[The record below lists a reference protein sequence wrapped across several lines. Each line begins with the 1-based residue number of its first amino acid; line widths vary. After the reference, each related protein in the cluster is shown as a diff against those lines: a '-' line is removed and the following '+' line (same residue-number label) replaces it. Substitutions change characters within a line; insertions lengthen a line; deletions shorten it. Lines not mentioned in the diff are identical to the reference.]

1 MRYKSILF
9 GIIQILFCLPAIC
22 QTFPSDT
29 AAYYIVSA
37 VGNKYLTVKDAN
49 VESGARLE
57 IRGFTGSDAMH
68 PSANQVWTLQEF
80 GNKHH
85 YFIKSRQGKVI
96 DLKDGITENRAIVQ
110 MWGFGGYTNHRW
122 QLTDAGGGFFYITN
136 WTSGKV
142 MEVSGGVNENGR
154 PVWSFQKNSTNA
166 QKWKFLKTTE
176 VLKDELLTG
185 EPTVCENKYIFDGPQ
200 DIELNTAGVKY
211 CPQKEDEWESV
222 VKQQLGISAK
232 NRTNHYIG
240 WSAAGVDGA
249 LGVLAGRNWYP
260 IADMKKVHIG
270 KLCEIGYFDAKEE
283 TDIGEGKWFAHDQEK
298 DFNLHVLPSSSFSY
312 QIEKSIVRYN
322 PNLKFGGGLNI
333 DCKDNWVKCGS
344 TLVMEGEITPD
355 DEFIANPNNPWL
367 GIKNLTGTSSL
378 FLNQNVGMYG
388 PWVNEEVHC
397 NHPEIH
403 PVEMLWSETADPN
416 VKYLCL
422 FQDDS
427 DRFGYYSNFPDYE
440 DASDKVEAKKK
451 IHPWAATPLSGQF
464 FIAFELNL
472 NVPLNKKQKISY
484 TIDVQ
489 TSKEVVTTMPEAKI
503 PAREYGGRTNV
514 IKDNGVEILRV
525 TENQENAN
533 DVAIRFELFKNKE
546 GNKILG
552 YMVISA
558 AVSRNLD
565 GKEGY
570 MVIRLD
576 KTVTDL
582 NRATNDIETK
592 NIQQSPQE

>member
-1 MRYKSILF
+1 MKYTILLLLSF
-9 GIIQILFCLPAIC
+9 QSCWCYDVFSQNYPC
-22 QTFPSDT
+22 DT
-29 AAYYIVSA
+29 AAYYIISA
-37 VGNKYLTVKDAN
+37 IGNKYLTVKDAN
-49 VESGARLE
+49 VEAGARLE
-57 IRGFTGSDAMH
+57 IRSFTGNDATH
-68 PSANQVWTLQEF
+68 PYPNQVWTLQEF

-96 DLKDGITENRAIVQ
+96 DLKDGRTENRADVQ
-110 MWGFGGYTNHRW
+110 MWGFGGYANHRW

-142 MEVSGGVNENGR
+142 LEVSGGVNENGR
-154 PVWSFQKNSTNA
+154 PVWSYQKNNTSA
-166 QKWKFLKTTE
+166 QKWKFVKTTE
-176 VLKDELLTG
+176 TLTDELLTG
-185 EPTVCENKYIFDGPQ
+185 EPTVCENKYSFAGTQ
-200 DIELNTAGVKY
+200 DIELNTAEIKY

-270 KLCEIGYFDAKEE
+270 KLCEIGYFNAKEE
-283 TDIGEGKWFAHDQEK
+283 TDILEGKWFADDQEK
-298 DFNLHVLPSSSFSY
+298 DFNLHVLPSSAFSY

-322 PNLKFGGGLNI
+322 PNLKFGGVLSI
-333 DCKDNWVKCGS
+333 DCIDNWVKCES
-344 TLVMEGEITPD
+344 TLAMEGEITAD

-378 FLNQNVGMYG
+378 FLNQNIGMYG

-403 PVEMLWSETADPN
+403 PVEMLWSETVFPN

-440 DASDKVEAKKK
+440 DASDKVEAMKKV
-451 IHPWAATPLSGQF
+451 HPWAATPLSGQF

-472 NVPLNKKQKISY
+472 IKKQKINY

-489 TSKEVVTTMPEAKI
+489 ASREVVTTIAEAQI
-503 PAREYGGRTNV
+503 PAKEYQGKTRV
-514 IKDNGVEILRV
+514 IKNNGVEVFRV
-525 TENQENAN
+525 TEQQENPN
-533 DVAIRFELFKNKE
+533 DVGIRFELFKNKE

-576 KTVTDL
+576 KTITDL
-582 NRATNDIETK
+582 NPATIDIEPGMKKQTIK
-592 NIQQSPQE
+592 K